1 MIIAVI
7 AAAATAAPFSPS
19 VSTGTAPATVAN
31 AVLPADGSSS
41 VSGSEQQQEVAVVDP
56 PPECPLLRHSSAPSP
71 ENATNRRGSRGGSS
85 VGLPRK
91 LSRGGGDNAASRRT
105 SSPAA
110 AAATGSREELGQ
122 AVLQTPPVGDSSSV
136 GSNSRTPS
144 PQCDDDFRS
153 PYASVSKRSGSCTS
167 GVDFAGVR
175 SGGGGAAVSE
185 DSMASCT
192 PDSATRKLCLPDEKV
207 AGAVEGGAAAAAA
220 TMQPRRPNDVR
231 RSKLLEGRPRAVV
244 IGEQETQEATVDIV
258 VENDAA
264 VRAPIDDTA
273 IRVLETE
280 AVTTVDN
287 VSTVVAAEANST
299 ALPLPEV
306 EGRSVGNGSS
316 RSDVS
321 GGGTMVATSVG
332 RPESDVDATLLP
344 VALDCHAEA
353 EASLIWKK
361 ASKSEDSWTENC
373 AVEEYAGDLFES
385 DSHISL
391 PP

>member
-7 AAAATAAPFSPS
+7 AAAATATAFSPS
-19 VSTGTAPATVAN
+19 VSTGTTPATVAN
-31 AVLPADGSSS
+31 AVLPADGCSS
-41 VSGSEQQQEVAVVDP
+41 VSGSEQQQDVAVVDP
-56 PPECPLLRHSSAPSP
+56 PPEGPLLRHSSAPSP

-91 LSRGGGDNAASRRT
+91 LSRGGVDNAASRRT

-110 AAATGSREELGQ
+110 VAATGSREELGQ

-144 PQCDDDFRS
+144 RQCDDDFRP
-153 PYASVSKRSGSCTS
+153 PYASVSKPTGSCSS

-192 PDSATRKLCLPDEKV
+192 PDSATMKPYLPDEKV
-207 AGAVEGGAAAAAA
+207 AGAVEGGAAAAAT

-244 IGEQETQEATVDIV
+244 IGDQETQEATADIV

-264 VRAPIDDTA
+264 IRAPNDTA
-273 IRVLETE
+273 IRVLKAE
-280 AVTTVDN
+280 AVTTVDIA
-287 VSTVVAAEANST
+287 SAVVAAEANST
-299 ALPLPEV
+299 AVPLPEV
-306 EGRSVGNGSS
+306 EGRSVGNGTS
-316 RSDVS
+316 R
-321 GGGTMVATSVG
+321 GGVVGREAMVATSVG
-332 RPESDVDATLLP
+332 RPESGVDATLLA
-344 VALDCHAEA
+344 VALDCQAEA
-353 EASLIWKK
+353 EASYFRKK
-361 ASKSEDSWTENC
+361 ASKSEDSWTENY
-373 AVEEYAGDLFES
+373 AVEEYASDLFES